1 MTKKPTSPY
10 LKCSLSSRQY
20 KKRKYLFCR
29 IPPCCAAGWNFSR
42 RKSGVV
48 FHRCHTIKT
57 ELVPLLGIDNNVA
70 VALKFVDKGEAVTTT
85 YYYVIMNPNADLS
98 AVEEYIIF

>member
-1 MTKKPTSPY
+1 M
-10 LKCSLSSRQY
+10 
-20 KKRKYLFCR
+20 
-29 IPPCCAAGWNFSR
+29 
-42 RKSGVV
+42 
-48 FHRCHTIKT
+48 
-57 ELVPLLGIDNNVA
+57 GIDNNVA